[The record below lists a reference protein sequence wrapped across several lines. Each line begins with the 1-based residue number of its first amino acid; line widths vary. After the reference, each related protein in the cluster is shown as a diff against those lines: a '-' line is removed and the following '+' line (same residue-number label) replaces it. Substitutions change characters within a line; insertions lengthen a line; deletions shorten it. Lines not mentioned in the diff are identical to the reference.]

1 MRCGRFVPN
10 VTVLAIGLVLSGCS
24 KGPDLGTVRGVVSQD
39 GIPIPF
45 VLVQFQPVEPRGPY
59 SSAYTNEDGHYELR
73 FSQSRRGA
81 LVGSHEVTLRAAR
94 RDEIQVEDK
103 TTGLM
108 VTPELPEN
116 YKENLEV
123 KYEEVVSLGDNVID
137 FDLDPNLK
145 FDTKSAKK

>member
-1 MRCGRFVPN
+1 M
-10 VTVLAIGLVLSGCS
+10 
-24 KGPDLGTVRGVVSQD
+24 
-39 GIPIPF
+39 
-45 VLVQFQPVEPRGPY
+45 
-59 SSAYTNEDGHYELR
+59 
-73 FSQSRRGA
+73 
-81 LVGSHEVTLRAAR
+81 GSHEVTLRAAR